1 MSEKIVKGA
10 EVRVNSGRVGSM
22 REVERDRLYRELLI
36 LSHVRPRLT
45 DLEMALST
53 GVSDKTVRRW
63 RHSNNVPDYLGRY
76 PSGNAKR

>member
-1 MSEKIVKGA
+1 MSEKIVKGP

-22 REVERDRLYRELLI
+22 TEKERDVLYSRLLELVQ
-36 LSHVRPRLT
+36 VRPRLT

-76 PSGNAKR
+76 PSGGAKR